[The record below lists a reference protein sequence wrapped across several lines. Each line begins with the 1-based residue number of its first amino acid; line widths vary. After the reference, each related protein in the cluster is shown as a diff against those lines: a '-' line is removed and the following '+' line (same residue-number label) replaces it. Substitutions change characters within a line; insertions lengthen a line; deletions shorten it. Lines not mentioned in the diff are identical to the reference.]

1 MRPDAAVRQ
10 MEYVIAAELD
20 TGEWGHWD
28 EKLYGEAFE
37 TLAEEGSPEQM
48 TDLIARL
55 RADVTAG
62 SRPGPTDVERH
73 TRHVLDGRPLT
84 DGGEK

>member
-1 MRPDAAVRQ
+1 
-10 MEYVIAAELD
+10 MEYVISSQLGS
-20 TGEWGHWD
+20 GEWGHWD
-28 EKLYGEAFE
+28 EQIYNEAFGQIA
-37 TLAEEGSPEQM
+37 TEGTPEQM

-55 RADVTAG
+55 RNDVTAG
-62 SRPGPTDVERH
+62 SRPRPADVQRH

>member
-28 EKLYGEAFE
+28 EKLYGDAFE
-37 TLAEEGSPEQM
+37 RLAEEGSPEQM

-55 RADVTAG
+55 RADVTTG

>member
-28 EKLYGEAFE
+28 EKLYGDAFE
-37 TLAEEGSPEQM
+37 RLAEAV
-48 TDLIARL
+48 ARL
-55 RADVTAG
+55 RNDVTAG
-62 SRPGPTDVERH
+62 SRPRPADVQRH

>member
-1 MRPDAAVRQ
+1 MRPDAAVKQ
-10 MEYVIAAELD
+10 MEYVISAQLD

-28 EKLYGEAFE
+28 EQLYGDAFG
-37 TLAEEGSPEQM
+37 TLAEEGDPDQM

-55 RADVTAG
+55 RADVADG
-62 SRPGPTDVERH
+62 SRPGPADVERY